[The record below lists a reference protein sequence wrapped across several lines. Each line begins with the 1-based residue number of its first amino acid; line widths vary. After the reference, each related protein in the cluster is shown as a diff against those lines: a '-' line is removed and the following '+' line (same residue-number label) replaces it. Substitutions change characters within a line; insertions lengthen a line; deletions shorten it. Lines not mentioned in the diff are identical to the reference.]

1 VLELSLEARRGNF
14 HLQVECRLDSAWTV
28 LFGPSG
34 AGKTTLLRLLAGLD
48 TCSRGGADKARI
60 ALNGELLTD
69 SQSRLARKPGPRSQ
83 ERKTCFVTQQ
93 SALFPHLSVAANV
106 GYGLPYLGNVERRQ
120 AIEAAL
126 ELAGAHSFID
136 RRPQDLSGGE
146 RQRVALAR
154 ALASRPRLLLLDE
167 PFSALDGAASDAL
180 LARLMDWTAENK
192 VQTVMATHDATD
204 ALAMGAEVALLHEGR
219 LAALGPATEVLAP
232 ERTRLLQRLSS

>member
-1 VLELSLEARRGNF
+1 MGCLILATWSEGRPLS
-14 HLQVECRLDSAWTV
+14 
-28 LFGPSG
+28 
-34 AGKTTLLRLLAGLD
+34 
-48 TCSRGGADKARI
+48 
-60 ALNGELLTD
+60 
-69 SQSRLARKPGPRSQ
+69 
-83 ERKTCFVTQQ
+83 
-93 SALFPHLSVAANV
+93 
-106 GYGLPYLGNVERRQ
+106 
-120 AIEAAL
+120 
-126 ELAGAHSFID
+126 
-136 RRPQDLSGGE
+136 PQDLSGGE

>member
-1 VLELSLEARRGNF
+1 MLELSLEARRGTF
-14 HLQVECRLDSAWTV
+14 HLQVECSLASAWTV

-48 TCSRGGADKARI
+48 APSSTRSDKSRI
-60 ALNGELLTD
+60 VLNGQLLTD
-69 SQSRLARKPGPRSQ
+69 SQSKVAVRPGPRPW
-83 ERKTCFVTQQ
+83 ERKTSFVTQQ
-93 SALFPHLSVAANV
+93 AALFPHLSVAANV

-120 AIEAAL
+120 TIEAVL
-126 ELAGAHSFID
+126 ELAGASSFID